1 MTRKISFKTPEVGK
15 IARHNQGEWI
25 IILGKMFGFNDRTMC
40 VGWGRVDY
48 IEKGEK
54 FDIVKMNFGTNYSRK
69 VVVTH
74 NHARKQ
80 IYTLKLGQYAMFVG
94 YYMFITEKEKKRK
107 VFFARALQ
115 GLFVPKAMD
124 IKRADK
130 TDVNI
135 MNEEEEKDLFN
146 FLDDVMKKMN
156 EE

>member
-54 FDIVKMNFGTNYSRK
+54 FDIVKMNFGTTFSRK

-94 YYMFITEKEKKRK
+94 YYMFITEKEEKESFLCKSTARTICPKSDGHQKSRQDRCQYHERRRRKR
-107 VFFARALQ
+107 FIQLLR
-115 GLFVPKAMD
+115 
-124 IKRADK
+124 
-130 TDVNI
+130 
-135 MNEEEEKDLFN
+135 
-146 FLDDVMKKMN
+146 
-156 EE
+156 